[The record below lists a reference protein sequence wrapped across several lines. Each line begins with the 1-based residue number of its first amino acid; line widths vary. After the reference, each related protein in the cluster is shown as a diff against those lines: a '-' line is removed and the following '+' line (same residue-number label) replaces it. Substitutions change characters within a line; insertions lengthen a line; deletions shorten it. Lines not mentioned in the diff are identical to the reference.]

1 MDNVK
6 ISRGVNYE
14 NNLSPSKNKKWEL
27 VNFCEFDKY
36 ATKSYCAIHNVD
48 ESKNLGDITK
58 VDENKLQ
65 DFNMI
70 CGGSPCFV
78 AGTKVYTSTGYK
90 NIEDVKIG
98 DMVLTH
104 KNRYMPVVRIGG
116 EKNKEI
122 YSMRIQGFLNT
133 ECTNYHPFY
142 CKKSKISYPE
152 KIKLKDLKKGYYL
165 GSHIN
170 NKEDNK
176 FNLSDED
183 CWILGRYVA
192 DGHIRKWKRKERKN
206 SYYYQCVLSIG
217 DDKIE
222 KLKSIVKTR
231 NYSCY
236 KHTQSTYRVVFSSM
250 ELVNFIIEH
259 NFGIGAENK
268 IIPNFILD
276 LPVNKLQYFL
286 NGYMDGDGCE
296 INGVY
301 QATTISK
308 ELAMSLSL
316 AIQKVYRVGC
326 CIYYNK
332 RPNTYIIEG
341 RTVKQKDTYMIRFRT
356 KDNKHAWFIEDDIV
370 WYPIKEIKST
380 NRIEDV
386 FNIEVEEDHTY
397 AANNIIT
404 FNCQDFSLAGKQK
417 GSVWTCND
425 CTGDDGKPF
434 EYNPLTV
441 HWSKRDYCPNCGSK
455 NIEKTRSSLL
465 VEYLRVV
472 RANKPNF
479 GIYENVKNIVGKQFK
494 DTTFKLFTDEL
505 EEYGYNVYWKI
516 LNAKNYGIPQNR
528 ERVYLIF
535 IRKDLD
541 NGKFKFP
548 EPFDN
553 GLRLKDML
561 EDEVGEKFYISEEKV
576 KRLVTNLNNVN
587 SLLYDPCQVKRE
599 GKSREYT
606 EYASTLTSRDY
617 KDPRLIN
624 DNIVKQ
630 IGNISDCDGAW
641 SNPQVGR
648 VYDPNGCSPTLNTCS
663 GGGHE
668 PKVICGCD
676 KTYNNPR
683 IIENANCITSREDRG
698 ISNRKQEGTAVI
710 ESNNIDK
717 NVLKTPD
724 ISYCLDASYYKG
736 TTVEE
741 YLKKHRRQLVF
752 EHNNDCNKVAVKQA
766 TKQGYIECEI
776 GGVADLS
783 YPSSKLR
790 RGRVQENGNVS
801 LIITT
806 QTGVCKIESSIRVRK
821 LTPRETFRLMGFSD
835 NDFDAAAYNNQ
846 IIEISGK
853 GDDLKRSAK
862 LKDVIERLLQK
873 NTEISASCIISVLQ
887 ELEETSTEWMRYQ
900 EEQEKE
906 KKKNVNIVIEKLEE
920 LEHSEC
926 AINIIKCLESTETL
940 YGLTKEIDQHQMA
953 IIELGKR
960 GKRNTGKYMKIT
972 SEESLHPMKLYI
984 ILMVLELITESKI
997 YTSLVQKVN
1006 IQGVIV
1012 NLEKCKKSTVMT
1024 QNLSLKM
1031 DIISTR
1037 VSSSQLYK
1045 QAGNSIVVDVLYYI
1059 YRELYIA
1066 MPYLFDDLK
1075 LSSFFSGIG
1084 AFESGLDRLYDDINS
1099 GNFTK
1104 PQTE

>member
-1 MDNVK
+1 M
-6 ISRGVNYE
+6 
-14 NNLSPSKNKKWEL
+14 KNKKWEL

-48 ESKNLGDITK
+48 ENKNLGDITK

-441 HWSKRDYCPNCGSK
+441 HWNKRNYCPNCDSK

-505 EEYGYNVYWKI
+505 EEYGYNVYWKV
-516 LNAKNYGIPQNR
+516 LNAKHFGIPQNR

-535 IRKDLD
+535 VRKDLD

-561 EDEVGEKFYISEEKV
+561 EDEVDEKFYISDDKV
-576 KRLVTNLNNVN
+576 KRLVTNLNDSN
-587 SLLYDPCQVKRE
+587 SLLYDPSQVKRE

-606 EYASTLTSRDY
+606 EYAPTLTSRDY
-617 KDPRLIN
+617 KDPRLVN
-624 DNIVKQ
+624 ENAVKQ
-630 IGNISDCDGAW
+630 VGNISASTGAW
-641 SNPQVGR
+641 NNPQVGR
-648 VYDPNGCSPTLNTCS
+648 VYDPNACS

-668 PKVICGCD
+668 PKVLCGCD
-676 KTYNNPR
+676 KSYNNPKL
-683 IIENANCITSREDRG
+683 IENANCITSREDRG

-710 ESNNIDK
+710 ENNYTNKDT
-717 NVLKTPD
+717 LKTPD
-724 ISYCLDASYYKG
+724 VSYCLDASYYKG

-752 EHNNDCNKVAVKQA
+752 ENNSDEDNINKVAIKQA
-766 TKQGYIECEI
+766 TKQGYIECEL

-783 YPSSKLR
+783 YPDSKTR
-790 RGRVQENGNVS
+790 RGRVQDNGNTCPT
-801 LIITT
+801 ITAT
-806 QTGVCKIESSIRVRK
+806 ETGVCRIEPKERFFKQAIETFNENDCEYGDTINAFNKHVDKSGNSPTLTTRPEGFKTAISPITKDIRIRK
-821 LTPRETFRLMGFSD
+821 LTPKETFRLMGFSD
-835 NDFDAAAYNNQ
+835 NDFDAAQNAG
-846 IIEISGK
+846 IS
-853 GDDLKRSAK
+853 
-862 LKDVIERLLQK
+862 
-873 NTEISASCIISVLQ
+873 N
-887 ELEETSTEWMRYQ
+887 
-900 EEQEKE
+900 
-906 KKKNVNIVIEKLEE
+906 
-920 LEHSEC
+920 
-926 AINIIKCLESTETL
+926 
-940 YGLTKEIDQHQMA
+940 
-953 IIELGKR
+953 
-960 GKRNTGKYMKIT
+960 
-972 SEESLHPMKLYI
+972 
-984 ILMVLELITESKI
+984 
-997 YTSLVQKVN
+997 
-1006 IQGVIV
+1006 
-1012 NLEKCKKSTVMT
+1012 
-1024 QNLSLKM
+1024 
-1031 DIISTR
+1031 
-1037 VSSSQLYK
+1037 SQLYK

>member
-1 MDNVK
+1 M
-6 ISRGVNYE
+6 
-14 NNLSPSKNKKWEL
+14 KNKKWEL

-48 ESKNLGDITK
+48 ENKNLGDITK

-505 EEYGYNVYWKI
+505 EEYGYNVYWKV
-516 LNAKNYGIPQNR
+516 LNAKHFGIPQNR

-561 EDEVGEKFYISEEKV
+561 EDEVDEKFYISDDKV
-576 KRLVTNLNNVN
+576 KRLVTNLNDSN
-587 SLLYDPCQVKRE
+587 SLLYDPSQVKRE

-606 EYASTLTSRDY
+606 EYAPTPTSRDY
-617 KDPRLIN
+617 KDPRLVN
-624 DNIVKQ
+624 KNAVKQ
-630 IGNISDCDGAW
+630 VGNISASTGAW
-641 SNPQVGR
+641 NNPQIGR

-668 PKVICGCD
+668 PKVLQVGKINSSQDGVIVD
-676 KTYNNPR
+676 PK
-683 IIENANCITSREDRG
+683 G
-698 ISNRKQEGTAVI
+698 ISPTHTAGHGDTPKVLMIGNCNPSGNGMNGNVYSENGLSPTLTTNKGEG
-710 ESNNIDK
+710 
-717 NVLKTPD
+717 
-724 ISYCLDASYYKG
+724 
-736 TTVEE
+736 
-741 YLKKHRRQLVF
+741 
-752 EHNNDCNKVAVKQA
+752 NKVAIKQA
-766 TKQGYIECEI
+766 TKQGYIECEL

-790 RGRVQENGNVS
+790 RGRVQENGNTCPT
-801 LIITT
+801 ITAT
-806 QTGVCKIESSIRVRK
+806 ETGICRIEPKERFFKQAIETFNENDCEYGDTINAFNKHVDKSGNSPTLTTRPEGFKTAISPITKDIRIRK
-821 LTPRETFRLMGFSD
+821 LTPKETFRLMGFSD
-835 NDFDAAAYNNQ
+835 NDFDAAQNAG
-846 IIEISGK
+846 IS
-853 GDDLKRSAK
+853 
-862 LKDVIERLLQK
+862 
-873 NTEISASCIISVLQ
+873 N
-887 ELEETSTEWMRYQ
+887 
-900 EEQEKE
+900 
-906 KKKNVNIVIEKLEE
+906 
-920 LEHSEC
+920 
-926 AINIIKCLESTETL
+926 
-940 YGLTKEIDQHQMA
+940 
-953 IIELGKR
+953 
-960 GKRNTGKYMKIT
+960 
-972 SEESLHPMKLYI
+972 
-984 ILMVLELITESKI
+984 
-997 YTSLVQKVN
+997 
-1006 IQGVIV
+1006 
-1012 NLEKCKKSTVMT
+1012 
-1024 QNLSLKM
+1024 
-1031 DIISTR
+1031 
-1037 VSSSQLYK
+1037 SQLYK